1 MKFLKNLSVRL
12 KLLILTV
19 PLVIALVILLIVMAV
34 QLNQTEKEISK
45 VYYDIL
51 YKVNSS
57 LVNGDRDFYQAVFA
71 ATQYYDLAKGFSDAP
86 ADQVQTYMDSQLA
99 DFDENSQQV
108 IDRVNEAV
116 AAAKTDSTLFNDY
129 KNDAGLNYEQ
139 LEAKFMSDYDTWKG
153 LYDLKSMSGDWNGF
167 NEAFR
172 EARST
177 MNDLQEITEKWA
189 ADEHD
194 KIQKEIISK
203 IILLAI
209 IFGIL
214 CVVLIVLAVV
224 IIRGIRTGVAA
235 ATNDLNE
242 LASGNLNIDL
252 PDDSELGT
260 DEIEQVRIAAKS
272 LTLKLREIMTKS
284 NDMARNLSSAGNEL
298 ASSSDSASQASG
310 QVTIAVGEISQGAVS
325 QAESV
330 ENAAGNTS
338 DIGNDIEVIA
348 SNIEQLDGFAGSMK
362 TTCADTM
369 EALNKLFAQSNEVQA
384 SVQAIGETIN
394 STNESANGI
403 HDFVNAITSIA
414 NQTNLLSLNASI
426 EAARAGEAGRGFAVV
441 AGEIAA
447 LAEQSNQSAQEIGRI
462 VEKLLYDASASVDV
476 MNRLNESFEQQSIQ
490 MDTTKENMESMAH
503 DVESVAESAETISSK
518 IEGLTAAKDKLVGI
532 VSDLSAIT
540 EENAASTEETNASMQ
555 ELNATFNLINDSADN
570 LQNLAMELQD
580 IISYF
585 G

>member
-1 MKFLKNLSVRL
+1 MRFLKNLSVRV

-19 PLVIALVILLIVMAV
+19 PLVVALVVLLVVMAA
-34 QLNQTEKEISK
+34 QMNKMEKEISN

-51 YKVNSS
+51 NTVNSN
-57 LVNGDRDFYQAVFA
+57 LLNADRDFYQAVYA
-71 ATQYYDLAKGFSDAP
+71 ATQYYDLANGYSDAP
-86 ADQVQTYMDSQLA
+86 ADQLATYMESQMG
-99 DFDENSQQV
+99 DFEENSAQV
-108 IDRVNEAV
+108 IDRVTDALN
-116 AAAKTDSTLFNDY
+116 AAKTDDDLYNNY
-129 KNDAGLNYEQ
+129 KTADGLNYVQ
-139 LEAKFMSDYDTWKG
+139 LEEKFVSDYEKWKG
-153 LYDLKSMSGDWNGF
+153 LYDLKSMSGDWNAF
-167 NEAFR
+167 MEQFR

-177 MNDLQEITEKWA
+177 INDLQEITETWA
-189 ADEHD
+189 VDEHA
-194 KIQKEIISK
+194 KVQKEIMSK
-203 IILLAI
+203 IIVLAI
-209 IFGIL
+209 IFAVLSVLLIL
-214 CVVLIVLAVV
+214 LAVV
-224 IIRGIRTGVAA
+224 IIRGIRTGVTA
-235 ATNDLNE
+235 ATDSLNE
-242 LASGNLNIDL
+242 LAKGNLNIDL
-252 PDDSELGT
+252 PDDSELGS
-260 DEIEQVRIAAKS
+260 DEIEQVRKAAKD
-272 LTLKLREIMTKS
+272 LTLKLREIIGKS

-310 QVTIAVGEISQGAVS
+310 QVTLAVGEISQGAVS

-330 ENAAGNTS
+330 EHAAGNTS

-348 SNIEQLDGFAGSMK
+348 TNIEQLDGYAGSMK

-384 SVQAIGETIN
+384 SVHAIGETIN

-447 LAEQSNQSAQEIGRI
+447 LADQSNQSAQEIGRI

-490 MDTTKENMESMAH
+490 MDMTKENMESMAR
-503 DVESVAESAETISSK
+503 DVESVAESAEAIAGK
-518 IEGLTAAKDKLVGI
+518 VEGLTEAKDKLVGI

-570 LQNLAMELQD
+570 LQNLATELQQ